1 MRIAIMG
8 SGGLG
13 GFYGGRLAQDGN
25 EVNFIARGKHLSH
38 IRRHGLKLIGPEEI
52 ISLDKVVATEDPSE
66 IGFVDVIL
74 FCVKL
79 YDVEA
84 AANLIKPIVS
94 QDTII
99 VSVLNGINGPD
110 RLFKSLNKGVVF
122 GGSARV
128 SARISN
134 PGVITFLGQNKDHK
148 LTFGHPD
155 CRKPQ
160 NAIEFCNICNRAKIP
175 TQITNE
181 IEVELWDKLVQL
193 TCVAGL
199 TTLSRKPIGFAMKDR
214 HLFEMGKKIL
224 REVEAVARAKNIKL
238 AANIFETK
246 INLICSFPDGLYAS
260 MYHDLILGRRI
271 EVEDIFGYLSQEGRA
286 VSVPTPVI
294 DMIYAF
300 LKPHISG
307 QCL

>member
-8 SGGLG
+8 TGGLG
-13 GFYGGRLAQDGN
+13 GFYGGRLAQNGN
-25 EVNFIARGKHLSH
+25 DVNFIARGEHLIH
-38 IRRHGLKLIGPEEI
+38 IQKHGLKLIGPKETI
-52 ISLDKVVATEDPSE
+52 RLDKVTATDDPSE

-79 YDVEA
+79 YDVEV

-134 PGVITFLGQNKDHK
+134 PGVIKFFGQDKDHK
-148 LTFGHPD
+148 LTFGHLDGRRP
-155 CRKPQ
+155 K
-160 NAIEFCNICNRAKIP
+160 NAVEFCNACNRAKIP
-175 TQITNE
+175 TEITNDIE
-181 IEVELWDKLVQL
+181 IELWDKLVQL

-199 TTLSRKPIGFAMKDR
+199 TTLARKPIGFAMKDP

-224 REVEAVARAKNIKL
+224 REVEEVARAKNIGL
-238 AANIFETK
+238 AADIFEKK
-246 INLICSFPDGLYAS
+246 IKLICSFPDGLYAS

-271 EVEDIFGYLSQEGRA
+271 EVEDIFGYLSEEGKT
-286 VSVPTPVI
+286 VSVRTPVI
-294 DMIYAF
+294 DVIYAF
-300 LKPHISG
+300 LKAHING
-307 QCL
+307 